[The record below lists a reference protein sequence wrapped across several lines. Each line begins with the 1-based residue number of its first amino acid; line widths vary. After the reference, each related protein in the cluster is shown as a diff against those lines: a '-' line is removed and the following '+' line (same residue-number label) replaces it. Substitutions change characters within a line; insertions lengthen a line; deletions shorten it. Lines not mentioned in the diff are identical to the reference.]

1 MRIRQ
6 RQATIVFDD
15 EYYAGIEVLVDLSAP
30 LSEALGYMA
39 GNIGRIEEFSH
50 LVLAW
55 NLTDDAGQPVPIS
68 AESIMSQP
76 TGFVVQLM
84 RKWVEAA
91 IRPPDPLSGRSSAGA
106 PSLEAS
112 MPTVPL

>member
-6 RQATIVFDD
+6 RQATITFDD
-15 EYYAGIEVLVDLSAP
+15 DYYAGIEVLVDLSAP
-30 LSEALGYMA
+30 LSEALGRDVTSLDDMRLFA
-39 GNIGRIEEFSH
+39 RLI
-50 LVLAW
+50 LAW
-55 NLTDDAGQPVPIS
+55 NLTDDDGQPVPCT
-68 AESIMSQP
+68 ADAFMSQP
-76 TGFVVQLM
+76 TPFAVLLM

>member
-6 RQATIVFDD
+6 RQATITFDD
-15 EYYAGIEVLVDLSAP
+15 DYYAGIEVLVDLSAP
-30 LSEALGYMA
+30 LSEALGYMTS
-39 GNIGRIEEFSH
+39 NIGHIEEFAR
-50 LVLAW
+50 LILAW

-68 AESIMSQP
+68 VKSIMGQP
-76 TGFVVQLM
+76 TGFVVLLM

-91 IRPPDPLSGRSSAGA
+91 IRPPDPLSGRSSAGV